1 MAHAVPP
8 IALTIAGSDSGGGAG
23 IQADIKAMQANGAF
37 AASVIT
43 AITAQNTTSVASVFE
58 LPVSVIADQIDA
70 VMSDMTVR
78 TVKAGMLSSSDIIST
93 VAERLRHWNVKSF
106 VLDPVMVSKSGYN
119 LLREDAVEALR
130 NDLFPLA
137 TLVTPNA
144 LEAAR
149 LTGLAPIR
157 SIADAR
163 RAARTIH
170 EMGAKAVLVK
180 GGHLEHES
188 EAVDV
193 LYDGVTFHLFREAR
207 VDTMHTHGTGCTYA
221 SAIAAGLA
229 RGLAMDVAVAR
240 AKLYVTKA
248 IRHGLPLGSG
258 HGPVDHFYFFRET
271 ATFPYG

>member
-1 MAHAVPP
+1 MPHAVPP

-43 AITAQNTTSVASVFE
+43 AITAQNTTSVSSVFE
-58 LPVSVIADQIDA
+58 LPASVIADQIDA
-70 VMSDMTVR
+70 VMSDLGVR
-78 TVKAGMLSSSDIIST
+78 TVKAGMLSSAEIIST
-93 VAERLRHWNVKSF
+93 VAERLRHWKVTSF

-130 NDLFPLA
+130 NELFPLA

-144 LEAAR
+144 LEASR
-149 LTGLAPIR
+149 LTGLGPIR

-163 RAARTIH
+163 RAARIIH
-170 EMGAKAVLVK
+170 EMGARAVLVK
-180 GGHLEHES
+180 GGHLEHET

-193 LYDGVTFHLFREAR
+193 LYDGTNLHLFREAR
-207 VDTMHTHGTGCTYA
+207 VETRHTHGTGCTYA

-229 RGLAMDVAVAR
+229 RGLALDVAVAR

-248 IRHGLPLGSG
+248 IRHGLAMGSG
-258 HGPVDHFYFFRET
+258 HGPVDHFYFFREN

>member
-43 AITAQNTTSVASVFE
+43 AITAQNTTSVSSVFE

-70 VMSDMTVR
+70 VMSDLAVR
-78 TVKAGMLSSSDIIST
+78 TVKAGMLSSSDIIMT

-106 VLDPVMVSKSGYN
+106 VLDPVMVSKSGYK
-119 LLREDAVEALR
+119 LLRDDAVEALR
-130 NDLFPLA
+130 NELFPLA

-149 LTGLAPIR
+149 LTGLGPIR

-163 RAARTIH
+163 RAARIIH

-180 GGHLEHES
+180 GGHLEHET

-193 LYDGVTFHLFREAR
+193 LYDGTTLHLFREAR
-207 VDTMHTHGTGCTYA
+207 VDTQHTHGTGCTYA

-229 RGLAMDVAVAR
+229 RGLALDVAVAR

-248 IRHGLPLGSG
+248 IRHGLAMGSG
-258 HGPVDHFYFFRET
+258 HGPTDHFYFFREN